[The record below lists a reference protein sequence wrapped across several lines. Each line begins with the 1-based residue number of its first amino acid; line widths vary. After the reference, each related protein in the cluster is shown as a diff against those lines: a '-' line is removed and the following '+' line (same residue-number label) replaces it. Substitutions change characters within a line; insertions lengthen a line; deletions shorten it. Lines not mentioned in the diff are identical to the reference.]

1 MDISLVL
8 RHAAARLTT
17 EGPRAMLNWIVRRL
31 QWRWLERHYR
41 IRTEGIVPMS
51 ELGIDNPDSG
61 EYVPTD
67 YADFGRIMRALK
79 LEPSDHVFVDF
90 GAGMGRVMIL
100 AATLPFRRVLGVE
113 HSTALAEIAARN
125 IEKSRS
131 RLKCQVLEIAT
142 CDAARYELPRE
153 SLILFFNNPFHG
165 QVLDAVLGNIRGV
178 SETASLPIWLVC
190 NVPTASP
197 FENQLRDQA
206 WLDLKDEFPLAE
218 LRRCLIFQT
227 RPASAPRSPRLES

>member
-1 MDISLVL
+1 MDISLAL

-17 EGPRAMLNWIVRRL
+17 EGPGAMLHWIVRRL
-31 QWRWLERHYR
+31 QWRWLERHYG

-61 EYVPTD
+61 EYMPTD

-113 HSTALAEIAARN
+113 HSPALAEIAARN
-125 IEKSRS
+125 IERSRP
-131 RLKCQVLEIAT
+131 RLKCQALKIT
-142 CDAARYELPRE
+142 TGDAARYELPCE
-153 SLILFFNNPFHG
+153 SLVLFFNNPFHG
-165 QVLDAVLGNIRGV
+165 QALEAVLGNIRRV
-178 SETASLPIWLVC
+178 SETASRAIWLVC
-190 NVPTASP
+190 NVPATAP

-227 RPASAPRSPRLES
+227 RPASAPRPPRLES

>member
-1 MDISLVL
+1 MDISLAL

-17 EGPRAMLNWIVRRL
+17 EGPGAMLHWIVRRF

-61 EYVPTD
+61 EYMPTD
-67 YADFGRIMRALK
+67 YADFGRIMRGLQ
-79 LEPSDHVFVDF
+79 LEPSEYVFIDF

-113 HSTALAEIAARN
+113 HSPALVEIAARN
-125 IEKSRS
+125 IERSRP
-131 RLKCQVLEIAT
+131 RLKCQALEIT
-142 CDAARYELPRE
+142 TGDAARFQLPCE
-153 SLILFFNNPFHG
+153 SLVLFFNNPFHG
-165 QVLDAVLGNIRGV
+165 QALEAVLGNIREI
-178 SETASLPIWLVC
+178 SETASRAIWLVC
-190 NVPTASP
+190 NVPATSL

-218 LRRCLIFQT
+218 LRRGLIFQT
-227 RPASAPRSPRLES
+227 RPASAPRQPRLES